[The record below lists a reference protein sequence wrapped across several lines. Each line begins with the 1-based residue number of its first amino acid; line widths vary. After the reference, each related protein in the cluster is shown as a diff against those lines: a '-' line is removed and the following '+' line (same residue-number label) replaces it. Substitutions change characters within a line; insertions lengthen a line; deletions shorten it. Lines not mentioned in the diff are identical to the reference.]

1 MKLQNMISKYLKV
14 SLDKV
19 TLDSYIINDLGLTTE
34 TNFSNTPLVKALKK
48 EFPLE
53 MQDNMLSTT
62 VGDLF
67 YLIILK
73 KMIVK
78 LLS

>member
-62 VGDLF
+62 VG
-67 YLIILK
+67 
-73 KMIVK
+73 
-78 LLS
+78 

>member
-1 MKLQNMISKYLKV
+1 M
-14 SLDKV
+14 
-19 TLDSYIINDLGLTTE
+19 GLTTE

>member
-1 MKLQNMISKYLKV
+1 M
-14 SLDKV
+14 
-19 TLDSYIINDLGLTTE
+19 GLTTD
-34 TNFSNTPLVKALKK
+34 TNISNTPLAKALKK

-62 VGDLF
+62 VGNLF

-73 KMIVK
+73 KMVIK